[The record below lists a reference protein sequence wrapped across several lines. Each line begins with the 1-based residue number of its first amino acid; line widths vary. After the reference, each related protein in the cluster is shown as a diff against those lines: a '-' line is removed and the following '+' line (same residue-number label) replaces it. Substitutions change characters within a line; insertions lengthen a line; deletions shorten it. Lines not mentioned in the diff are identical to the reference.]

1 MVCAPRAGAVHGRR
15 LNCGP
20 GTRCLSVSHHE
31 DLHGGARFCLFCCS
45 ARHLWGVV
53 RRQKGRWAP
62 VQPALSRGTGVS
74 VLHRSVLYEK
84 CPLPL
89 DHRAWCACACW
100 GVCLQCLVQ
109 GGAAS
114 GAHCRGADRAPWP
127 VAASRSRAPCHA
139 SMPAGI
145 RGQTL
150 GKAFAARQHLVGWS
164 CSAVSSNFTRSYQI
178 LSLPGQED
186 PEGRPLGWTSQRGT
200 CPREQSQA
208 PGADGPKDKRL
219 KHLRV
224 LELKGQRACQGELW
238 AEGELVFV
246 HRVCVTIW
254 VRVRHN
260 EATIKTMTDH
270 ARAPLCCMQSVCW
283 PRSDTLLRILT
294 F

>member
-1 MVCAPRAGAVHGRR
+1 MSGNGAVWGRVRGR
-15 LNCGP
+15 LRAFPERLAACGAEAAAYGRCVQASTTP
-20 GTRCLSVSHHE
+20 GGRLTK
-31 DLHGGARFCLFCCS
+31 DLCAQEFE
-45 ARHLWGVV
+45 
-53 RRQKGRWAP
+53 
-62 VQPALSRGTGVS
+62 AL
-74 VLHRSVLYEK
+74 RS
-84 CPLPL
+84 C
-89 DHRAWCACACW
+89 
-100 GVCLQCLVQ
+100 
-109 GGAAS
+109 
-114 GAHCRGADRAPWP
+114 
-127 VAASRSRAPCHA
+127 
-139 SMPAGI
+139 
-145 RGQTL
+145 
-150 GKAFAARQHLVGWS
+150 FAA
-164 CSAVSSNFTRSYQI
+164 AV
-178 LSLPGQED
+178 GQED